1 MHFVD
6 FTILVGAH
14 DFDHGVDSLHVAR
27 TYFLPS
33 GTRRVSTEPF
43 HDFQIPNNARQC
55 GETNARGI
63 FRAFNAH

>member
-6 FTILVGAH
+6 FTMLVAAH
-14 DFDHGVDSLHVAR
+14 DFDHGVDSLHFAR

-43 HDFQIPNNARQC
+43 HDFQIPNNAR
-55 GETNARGI
+55 R
-63 FRAFNAH
+63 R